1 VNCDFFFFLYFS
13 LLCYPPFV
21 IFLLVSFMGNSACC
35 EGINNCYLQ
44 DESKTWE
51 DDAVDKGSLEEVLSI
66 VCHRY
71 IL

>member
-1 VNCDFFFFLYFS
+1 
-13 LLCYPPFV
+13 
-21 IFLLVSFMGNSACC
+21 MGNSACC

-71 IL
+71 IVLLFLFHYSGETSFHG